1 MQQPENTLPYPLEQ
15 MLKHHSATLAKTD
28 YSNLSRWR
36 TYSKQHIQK
45 LLHHNQQLTQ
55 KRNTSYSIIELQ
67 LTNEMLS
74 ICNTA
79 IIFNERFLQ
88 LITEEIDRRADMIP
102 MELILK
108 QVAQ

>member
-1 MQQPENTLPYPLEQ
+1 MQPETTLPAPLEQ
-15 MLKHHSATLAKTD
+15 MLKQHSAALAKTD
-28 YSNLSRWR
+28 YNNLSRWR

-45 LLHHNQQLTQ
+45 LLHHKQQLMQ
-55 KRNTSYSIIELQ
+55 KRNTSYSIIDLQ
-67 LTNEMLS
+67 LTNEMLN

-79 IIFNERFLQ
+79 ILFNERFLQ

-102 MELILK
+102 MEIILR